1 MNSILSLSNLEFLGS
16 WWLLGEWVIRLIS
29 LYIVPKN
36 RKPSSGMAWLLLI
49 FFFPSFGM
57 IIFLILGNP
66 KLPKARRNAQKTL
79 NDLISQT
86 VKKLKV
92 SHLDKKGLE
101 VKVPLKY
108 EQISKLSESL
118 SKLPPFG
125 GNKIDILD
133 DYEGVINSIVADLDK
148 AKIYIHLEYFIIS
161 MDSLTLPIFDALKR
175 AVDRGV
181 IVRVMY
187 DSFSTKKYNGYR
199 KMIKRMALD
208 GVFVQEMLP
217 LRLPG
222 RGYVRPDLRNH
233 RKIVIVDGKI
243 GYSGSQNLI
252 QRNYHRDDDIYYDEL
267 VARIHGPVVLE
278 LDAIFLTDWFSET
291 GKLLDYETY
300 ADISIDNSTI
310 GNSTAQILPS
320 GPGYEDENNLKIFT
334 SLIYQATERIV
345 LVNPYFVPDD
355 SLLIAITSAAKRGVE
370 VILINSQ
377 AEDQWLVAH
386 AQRSFYE
393 ILLKAGVKI
402 FRYKAPILLH
412 SKFITIDGEV
422 ATIGSSNLDIR
433 SFELDLEI
441 TVIIY
446 DPKVVEKLI
455 IIENKYL
462 KKSDQLSLAE
472 WKKRPRHKIL
482 FDNIA
487 RLTASLQ

>member
-161 MDSLTLPIFDALKR
+161 MDDSEKQMVWSLYK
-175 AVDRGV
+175 
-181 IVRVMY
+181 
-187 DSFSTKKYNGYR
+187 
-199 KMIKRMALD
+199 
-208 GVFVQEMLP
+208 
-217 LRLPG
+217 
-222 RGYVRPDLRNH
+222 
-233 RKIVIVDGKI
+233 
-243 GYSGSQNLI
+243 
-252 QRNYHRDDDIYYDEL
+252 
-267 VARIHGPVVLE
+267 
-278 LDAIFLTDWFSET
+278 
-291 GKLLDYETY
+291 
-300 ADISIDNSTI
+300 
-310 GNSTAQILPS
+310 PS
-320 GPGYEDENNLKIFT
+320 GDEI
-334 SLIYQATERIV
+334 IV
-345 LVNPYFVPDD
+345 
-355 SLLIAITSAAKRGVE
+355 
-370 VILINSQ
+370 VI
-377 AEDQWLVAH
+377 
-386 AQRSFYE
+386 
-393 ILLKAGVKI
+393 
-402 FRYKAPILLH
+402 
-412 SKFITIDGEV
+412 
-422 ATIGSSNLDIR
+422 
-433 SFELDLEI
+433 
-441 TVIIY
+441 
-446 DPKVVEKLI
+446 
-455 IIENKYL
+455 
-462 KKSDQLSLAE
+462 
-472 WKKRPRHKIL
+472 
-482 FDNIA
+482 
-487 RLTASLQ
+487 